1 MAQVFLKGVNKT
13 YGGVAA
19 VRNVSFHVRD
29 GEFVALVGPSGCGKT
44 TTLNLIAGL
53 IPLTS
58 GEIQIGDSVIMYAD
72 VNEETS
78 PSSVGLMLYVD
89 DVDAAFARAVAAGA
103 TSQEEPSDKFY
114 GDRMGTVGDPYGN
127 WWSIGTHIE
136 DVSMEEMERRMA
148 AEFGASGGGS

>member
-1 MAQVFLKGVNKT
+1 MVDKRPPDYHSITPYLLVDGADRFAAWCVEAFGADRRAQMEGP
-13 YGGVAA
+13 
-19 VRNVSFHVRD
+19 D
-29 GEFVALVGPSGCGKT
+29 GKVGH
-44 TTLNLIAGL
+44 
-53 IPLTS
+53 

-89 DVDAAFARAVAAGA
+89 DVDAAFAQAIAAGA
-103 TSQEEPSDKFY
+103 TSEEEPSDKFY
-114 GDRMGTVGDPYGN
+114 GDRMGTVGDPFGN
-127 WWSIGTHIE
+127 WWSIGTHVE